1 MPNPYHKHIT
11 SEKDLTLYENF
22 LENDSS
28 SYPAKTEELSC
39 TIETKPNRMMKV
51 VNNSPKVPSCI
62 ENSMFFQGYL
72 KNHIGKLVK
81 VESLLGNCLESRMG
95 ILFEVGANY
104 IVIKLHRSPCSMMIE
119 ASAIK
124 YITIIHDN
132 DMNKVYAY

>member
-1 MPNPYHKHIT
+1 MQNPYHKHIS

-28 SYPAKTEELSC
+28 SFPIKTEELSC
-39 TIETKPNRMMKV
+39 TIEPRSNRMVKKPEV
-51 VNNSPKVPSCI
+51 LTKAPSCI

-81 VESLLGNCLESRMG
+81 VESLLGSCLETRMG
-95 ILFEVGANY
+95 VLFGVGANY

-119 ASAIK
+119 ASTIK

-132 DMNKVYAY
+132 DINKTFI

>member
-1 MPNPYHKHIT
+1 MQNPYHKHIA
-11 SEKDLTLYENF
+11 SEKDLMLYENF
-22 LENDSS
+22 LENDSRS
-28 SYPAKTEELSC
+28 FPIKTEDLSC
-39 TIETKPNRMMKV
+39 TIEPKSKQMVKKSEVLTKA
-51 VNNSPKVPSCI
+51 PSCI

-95 ILFEVGANY
+95 VLFEVGANY

-132 DMNKVYAY
+132 DINKTFI